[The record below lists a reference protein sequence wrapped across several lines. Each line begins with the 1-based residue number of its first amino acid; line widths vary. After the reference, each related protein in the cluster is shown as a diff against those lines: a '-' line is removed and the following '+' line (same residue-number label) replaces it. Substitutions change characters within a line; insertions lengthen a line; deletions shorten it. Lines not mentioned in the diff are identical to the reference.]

1 MVQKGSPK
9 RGRGLALGLSQISG
23 PLTASFMLFSP
34 LSLVAAASGL
44 FIFCL
49 HPHHHLTDFTL
60 FSHSGL
66 RAPLPLLLQGLFWH
80 VGYFASRNAD
90 SRLSDFECTLLLDT
104 SHPCNL
110 QTFNLPI
117 LLGYQLPSDVSC
129 LQPMVTHFG
138 KTFDPLLPCL
148 LSCSPWQLPPL
159 ASSQRV
165 ISCTHLMIYWRLQYP
180 CHSQPC
186 ALPWTM
192 LLLHTIAC
200 DLQSDW
206 NAFPRWFDNS
216 SFFKTLFRHCHV

>member
-49 HPHHHLTDFTL
+49 HPHHHLTNFTL

-90 SRLSDFECTLLLDT
+90 CRLSDFECTLLIDT

-148 LSCSPWQLPPL
+148 LSCSPWQLPTLGIFPEGNIMHPL
-159 ASSQRV
+159 NDLLKIAV
-165 ISCTHLMIYWRLQYP
+165 PLPLP
-180 CHSQPC
+180 
-186 ALPWTM
+186 AL
-192 LLLHTIAC
+192 C
-200 DLQSDW
+200 
-206 NAFPRWFDNS
+206 F
-216 SFFKTLFRHCHV
+216 TLNHVAAAHNCVWPPIWLECLSPLVW